1 MGTEYKDRQRMMR
14 PSDKCVGK
22 KMKRRMVEQL
32 GGSAA
37 FYRARARTL
46 PDQEGAKLS
55 GAGRSTEIII
65 VSRKQFLVSQE

>member
-37 FYRARARTL
+37 FYRARKRRWARARTL
-46 PDQEGAKLS
+46 PDQEGAKLG
-55 GAGRSTEIII
+55 GAGRSTEIIGT
-65 VSRKQFLVSQE
+65 LT